1 MYKIESEFDKAE
13 DALEKAIA
21 LLSETLSCVK
31 NSVDA
36 SESAE
41 TNVSSIE
48 GMIAG
53 ISDDAERGDL
63 HLTRD
68 LTITKDIIENT
79 VYFVDDVLVELDRSK
94 RYIEDLREALTQA
107 HEAVTCARQAYGF
120 LAANDFC
127 DDALDDVSEGD
138 DEDDSLN

>member
-13 DALEKAIA
+13 DALEQAIA
-21 LLSETLSCVK
+21 LLRDTLHGVK
-31 NSVDA
+31 YAVDA
-36 SESAE
+36 TESAE

-68 LTITKDIIENT
+68 LTITKDIIYNT
-79 VYFVDDVLVELDRSK
+79 VYFVDDVLAELDRAKQHMEALS
-94 RYIEDLREALTQA
+94 EALTQA

>member
-1 MYKIESEFDKAE
+1 MYKIENEFDKAE
-13 DALEKAIA
+13 DALEKATA
-21 LLSETLSCVK
+21 LLDDTLSHIEE
-31 NSVDA
+31 SAMA

-41 TNVSSIE
+41 TNISSIE

-68 LTITKDIIENT
+68 LTITKDIIDNT
-79 VYFVDDVLVELDRSK
+79 VYFVDDVIFELTKAQELISHLTRA
-94 RYIEDLREALTQA
+94 IAEARA
-107 HEAVTCARQAYGF
+107 AVACAREAYGF

-127 DDALDDVSEGD
+127 DDALDDVSNDG